1 MSEHKKKKIQ
11 FTDTDIRH
19 AQLKIRL
26 ERENITQADFFRAC
40 ISGMSDNDKDLM
52 KFIRRYKEEQN
63 IGRKRDLKITQ
74 QEDEQADDLMAKF
87 GIKDDELE
95 SIFDLIAEEH
105 PELWFLCFCDLFIE
119 KIIYLKEI
127 LSYAQKI
134 IIRSPS

>member
-40 ISGMSDNDKDLM
+40 VSGMSDGDHDLM
-52 KFIRRYKEEQN
+52 KFIRRYKEEKS
-63 IGRKRDLKITQ
+63 IGRKRDTKVTQ
-74 QEDEQADDLMAKF
+74 QEDEQANDLMAKF

-105 PELWFLCFCDLFIE
+105 PEL
-119 KIIYLKEI
+119 
-127 LSYAQKI
+127 
-134 IIRSPS
+134 

>member
-40 ISGMSDNDKDLM
+40 ITGMSDNDKDLM
-52 KFIRRYKEEQN
+52 NFIRRYKEEQN
-63 IGRKRDLKITQ
+63 IGRKRDLKITK
-74 QEDEQADDLMAKF
+74 QEDDQADDLMSQF

-95 SIFDLIAEEH
+95 SIFALIAEEH
-105 PELWFLCFCDLFIE
+105 PEL
-119 KIIYLKEI
+119 
-127 LSYAQKI
+127 
-134 IIRSPS
+134 

>member
-40 ISGMSDNDKDLM
+40 VSGMSDNDKDLM
-52 KFIRRYKEEQN
+52 KFIRRYKDDNN
-63 IGRKRDLKITQ
+63 IGWKRDRKVTEN
-74 QEDEQADDLMAKF
+74 EDEQSDDLMAMF

-95 SIFDLIAEEH
+95 SIFDLISEEH
-105 PELWFLCFCDLFIE
+105 PEL
-119 KIIYLKEI
+119 
-127 LSYAQKI
+127 
-134 IIRSPS
+134 

>member
-26 ERENITQADFFRAC
+26 ERENISKAEFFRAC

-52 KFIRRYKEEQN
+52 KFIRRYKDEN
-63 IGRKRDLKITQ
+63 NVGRKRDLKVTQ
-74 QEDEQADDLMAKF
+74 QEDEASDDLMAKF

-105 PELWFLCFCDLFIE
+105 PEL
-119 KIIYLKEI
+119 
-127 LSYAQKI
+127 
-134 IIRSPS
+134 

>member
-26 ERENITQADFFRAC
+26 ERENISQADFFRAC
-40 ISGMSDNDKDLM
+40 VSGMSDGDRDLI
-52 KFIRRYKEEQN
+52 KFIRRYKDEHD
-63 IGRKRDLKITQ
+63 IGRKRDLKVTQ

-95 SIFDLIAEEH
+95 NIFDLIAEEH
-105 PELWFLCFCDLFIE
+105 PEL
-119 KIIYLKEI
+119 
-127 LSYAQKI
+127 
-134 IIRSPS
+134 

>member
-11 FTDTDIRH
+11 YTDTDIRH

-40 ISGMSDNDKDLM
+40 VSGMSDGDKDLM
-52 KFIRRYKEEQN
+52 KFIRRYKNENN
-63 IGRKRDLKITQ
+63 IGRKRDIKITQ
-74 QEDEQADDLMAKF
+74 KEDETALDLMAKF

-105 PELWFLCFCDLFIE
+105 PEL
-119 KIIYLKEI
+119 
-127 LSYAQKI
+127 
-134 IIRSPS
+134 

>member
-1 MSEHKKKKIQ
+1 MSEHRKKKIQ

-26 ERENITQADFFRAC
+26 ERENLTQADFFRAC

-52 KFIRRYKEEQN
+52 KFIRKYKDVNN
-63 IGRKRDLKITQ
+63 IGRKRDQKVSVK
-74 QEDEQADDLMAKF
+74 EDEQAEDIMLKF

-105 PELWFLCFCDLFIE
+105 PEL
-119 KIIYLKEI
+119 
-127 LSYAQKI
+127 
-134 IIRSPS
+134 